1 MHVFHYH
8 LVTSELRGL
17 EARYLGKLG
26 FDLVARYGRIGDE
39 HIAAEPGASWEML
52 DRDGFKLR
60 LTEFQHG
67 AVNVVV
73 QPGHW
78 RIPRVD
84 HLGIALDE
92 DQFHAV
98 LERAVKWN
106 LRVQEHGGRRTFVAT
121 NAGYRL
127 EVHPPRDW
135 IDDLLEARETLRLTE
150 LQLRADEPGAKAGAL
165 ADLLGL
171 EADGDAVLVGE
182 TVVRFL
188 PDGPEGRPELYG
200 ERSRRLFGLGD
211 SLQTYGAA
219 GVSLRTAGAVVSRL
233 RAAVESTGATGFGA
247 FAGLH
252 PWMMRACSPRRPTAS
267 AQSSC
272 SRASGVVSA
281 TAART
286 WPPTA
291 STTSPPAAPTR

>member
-1 MHVFHYH
+1 
-8 LVTSELRGL
+8 
-17 EARYLGKLG
+17 
-26 FDLVARYGRIGDE
+26 
-39 HIAAEPGASWEML
+39 ML

-60 LTEFQHG
+60 LTELQHG

-92 DQFHAV
+92 DEFHAV

-106 LRVQEHGGRRTFVAT
+106 LRVQEHGGRRTFVGT

-135 IDDLLEARETLRLTE
+135 IDDLLDARETLRLTE
-150 LQLRADEPGAKAGAL
+150 LQLRADEPAAKAGAL

-171 EADGDAVLVGE
+171 ETDGDAVHVGE

-200 ERSRRLFGLGD
+200 ERFS
-211 SLQTYGAA
+211 
-219 GVSLRTAGAVVSRL
+219 
-233 RAAVESTGATGFGA
+233 
-247 FAGLH
+247 
-252 PWMMRACSPRRPTAS
+252 
-267 AQSSC
+267 
-272 SRASGVVSA
+272 
-281 TAART
+281 
-286 WPPTA
+286 
-291 STTSPPAAPTR
+291 